1 MGAVAASPARP
12 PDLGGFRSGR
22 RGSFFQ
28 PRSHAAPLAA
38 GLRGSGRRS
47 DLAGALAAGSRSP
60 LAGRFW
66 RCCPDPWQYTGFTAF
81 CGGARRYAARADGR
95 ADFFPFPCPGCALDA
110 SRFALTL
117 RGSAFLV
124 QSRFFCGGRLIIT
137 CSRASMP
144 RSGLRQ
150 KAPALNARRQKARGK
165 IPRAVMKKGM
175 SMKGKSFAPHKT
187 VGQAL
192 CVAASAP

>member
-1 MGAVAASPARP
+1 MGAAAASPARP

-28 PRSHAAPLAA
+28 PRPHAAPLAA

-95 ADFFPFPCPGCALDA
+95 ADFFPFPCPGRALDA
-110 SRFALTL
+110 SRFALAL

-124 QSRFFCGGRLIIT
+124 QSRFFLRRSSHHNMFACLHAPVRFAAKGPRENPAGRDEKRHVNEGKKL
-137 CSRASMP
+137 C
-144 RSGLRQ
+144 
-150 KAPALNARRQKARGK
+150 PA
-165 IPRAVMKKGM
+165 
-175 SMKGKSFAPHKT
+175 
-187 VGQAL
+187 
-192 CVAASAP
+192 